1 MPRSMA
7 TLASCL
13 TAALVVA
20 PLTPLALRDA
30 AGQTTPPAA
39 PAAARDENNNLA
51 QLPIKNIVLYRS
63 GVGYFQRAGTV
74 TGVQAAS
81 LSFQTDHIND
91 ILKSMVLLDL
101 DGGRIDAVTYNSKEP
116 LSRRLASFGVNIG
129 DSPSIAALLQQLRGS
144 AVTIDGPDGDVE
156 GTILGVER
164 RLVTPAAASTDA
176 APAAPLDDF
185 VTIVTSRGIRAV
197 RISAISSFSFKDP
210 ALNDE
215 LAKALAALAEQRTE
229 NVKSVDLSFTGDP
242 GAQRRIVVAYVH
254 EMPVWKASY
263 RLVIPDTG
271 SGAPDEK
278 IPMTLQGWALVENTT
293 DHDWDG
299 VNLSLASGRPVS
311 FTMDL
316 YEPLYTPRPRL
327 PVPVMAGVL
336 PRIYEAATNR
346 QSFASGG
353 AGFYNRQAAPASAAS
368 DLAETNM
375 MRRGDLSFSGESAD
389 ASAAI
394 SADDLAKFAA
404 SSQATAGLAGE
415 TFLYTLDAP
424 VSLERQ
430 RSAMLPILT
439 APVQGQRVSIY
450 NSAVM
455 PASSMRGVR
464 FDNDSG
470 LHLMPGPISVSDGP
484 AYAGDAQIPHT
495 SRDQTRII
503 SYSVDLDVQCDT
515 RHAPESNLTKLRIVD
530 GVLELTTKQLSKT
543 FYTFTNNDST
553 KPRLM
558 LVEHARDDA
567 WELIEPAKAAETTQN
582 LYRFEVPIEAGKSAT
597 LGVTTQRISRTT
609 VALTSYNLDQ
619 LMSYTTDGRASK
631 AVLDAARAA
640 SAINAR
646 IVDVDRQI
654 AALVNQRGSITSDQS
669 RIRDNM
675 SGLDRN
681 SELYRRYTT
690 KLAEQETTLE
700 TLQTQETTLR
710 QAKTAAES
718 ELATFLRDLDVE

>member
-1 MPRSMA
+1 MPRSIA

-30 AGQTTPPAA
+30 AGQNA
-39 PAAARDENNNLA
+39 PAAARAENNNLA

-81 LSFQTDHIND
+81 LSFQTEHIND

-116 LSRRLASFGVNIG
+116 LARRLASFGVNIG

-144 AVTIDGPDGDVE
+144 AVTIEGADGPVE

-293 DHDWDG
+293 DHDWEG

-346 QSFASGG
+346 QGFASSG

-368 DLAETNM
+368 DVADSNM
-375 MRRGDLSFSGESAD
+375 MRRTRGDLSFSGESAE

-394 SADDLAKFAA
+394 SADDLAQFAA
-404 SSQATAGLAGE
+404 SSQATAGQAGE

-450 NSAVM
+450 NPAAM
-455 PASSMRGVR
+455 PASAMRGVR

-530 GVLELTTKQLSKT
+530 GVLELTSKQLSKT
-543 FYTFTNNDST
+543 FYSFTNNDST

-567 WELIEPAKAAETTQN
+567 WELIEPAKPAETTQN

-619 LMSYTTDGRASK
+619 LLSYTTDGRASK

-646 IVDVDRQI
+646 IVDAERQI

-681 SELYRRYTT
+681 SELYRRYTA

-700 TLQTQETTLR
+700 TLQTQEATLR
-710 QAKTAAES
+710 QTKAAAES
-718 ELATFLRDLDVE
+718 ELADFLRDLDVE

>member
-1 MPRSMA
+1 MPRSIA
-7 TLASCL
+7 TLATCL
-13 TAALVVA
+13 AAAVVIT

-30 AGQTTPPAA
+30 AGQNA
-39 PAAARDENNNLA
+39 PVAARAQNNNAA

-63 GVGYFQRAGTV
+63 GVGYFQRTGTV
-74 TGVQAAS
+74 TGAQSAS
-81 LSFQTDHIND
+81 LTFQTDHIND

-116 LSRRLASFGVNIG
+116 LARRLASFGVNIG

-144 AVTIDGPDGDVE
+144 AVTIDGPDGAVE

-164 RLVTPAAASTDA
+164 RLVTPASAFGEP
-176 APAAPLDDF
+176 APAATHDDF

-242 GAQRRIVVAYVH
+242 GAQRRVVVAYVH

-293 DHDWDG
+293 DHDWEG

-346 QSFASGG
+346 QDFSSSG
-353 AGFYNRQAAPASAAS
+353 AGFFNRQAAPASVAS
-368 DLAETNM
+368 DAAAADVPLSA
-375 MRRGDLSFSGESAD
+375 MRQTRGRFTSEATGV
-389 ASAAI
+389 

-404 SSQATAGLAGE
+404 SSQATAGQAGE

-450 NSAVM
+450 DSTVM
-455 PASSMRGVR
+455 AASSMRGVR

-515 RHAPESNLTKLRIVD
+515 RNVPESNLTKLRIVD
-530 GVLELTTKQLSKT
+530 GVLELTTRQLSKT
-543 FYTFTNNDST
+543 FYSFTNNDST

-558 LVEHARDDA
+558 LVEHARDEA
-567 WELIEPAKAAETTQN
+567 WELIEPAKPAETTEN

-597 LGVTTQRISRTT
+597 LGVTTQRISRTS
-609 VALTSYNLDQ
+609 VAITSYNLDQ
-619 LMSYTTDGRASK
+619 LLSYTTDGRASK
-631 AVLDAARAA
+631 AVLDAARTAA
-640 SAINAR
+640 AINAR
-646 IVDVDRQI
+646 IVDADRQI
-654 AALVNQRGSITSDQS
+654 AALVNQRGSIASDQS

-675 SGLDRN
+675 GGLDRN
-681 SELYRRYTT
+681 SELYRRYTA

-700 TLQTQETTLR
+700 TLQTQEATLR
-710 QAKTAAES
+710 QAKAAAES
-718 ELATFLRDLDVE
+718 ELADFLRDLDVE